1 MDDLEPETSPDGLRT
16 TAYALLGLLLFREE
30 TSGYE
35 LKQLA
40 DRTLR
45 FFWFSPAMSQVYSEL
60 QRLLEA
66 GLVSARRVPGPG
78 RGRTTRL
85 FRITPLGRA
94 RLVRW
99 LEESE
104 AEFPILKHSVAL
116 RLFFGHLTGAP
127 HARELLQGYAER
139 LRERVSELEAIR
151 AAIQDDPGLG
161 YPAMVA
167 EWGLRYYEAES
178 AIVRDLARRLA
189 GDTALTSE
197 AADPSP
203 ESVHDERPPAPPE
216 AGPPPTASM

>member
-1 MDDLEPETSPDGLRT
+1 MDDLERETPDGGLRT
-16 TAYALLGLLLFREE
+16 TGYALLGLLLFREE

-85 FRITPLGRA
+85 FRITPLGRE

-99 LEESE
+99 LEETE
-104 AEFPILKHSVAL
+104 AGFPILKHSVAL
-116 RLFFGHLTGAP
+116 RLFFGRLTGT
-127 HARELLQGYAER
+127 ARVRDLLEDYAER
-139 LRERVSELEAIR
+139 LQGRISELQAIR
-151 AAIQDDPGLG
+151 TGIEGNPEFR

-167 EWGLRYYEAES
+167 EWGLRYYEAET
-178 AIVRDLARRLA
+178 AIVRDLAQRLA
-189 GDTALTSE
+189 GE
-197 AADPSP
+197 AAHEATPSP
-203 ESVHDERPPAPPE
+203 E
-216 AGPPPTASM
+216 G